1 MASPTPTTGSLVLRP
16 GQLAAILGV
25 FAAGFAIWILP
36 WILGP
41 IAIVFGTVAIVRGER
56 RGRWVIV
63 LAVACIGLGL
73 LVHALPDDIV
83 GG

>member
-1 MASPTPTTGSLVLRP
+1 MASPTPTTGSLQLRP

-41 IAIVFGTVAIVRGER
+41 IAMILGGIAYYRGER
-56 RGRWVIV
+56 RGLWVIG
-63 LAVACIGLGL
+63 LAVVCIGLGL
-73 LVHALPDDIV
+73 IVHSLPDEII
-83 GG
+83 GS